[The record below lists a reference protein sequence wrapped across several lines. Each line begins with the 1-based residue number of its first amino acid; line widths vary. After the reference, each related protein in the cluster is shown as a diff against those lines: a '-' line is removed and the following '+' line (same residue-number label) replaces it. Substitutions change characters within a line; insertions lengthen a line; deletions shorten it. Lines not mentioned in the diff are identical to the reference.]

1 MKVLLRAILSTT
13 GIMLIIFLTDYYLDG
28 VLKYLLTGIGGAVIL
43 LYNEKKNR
51 ELKATKDSK
60 DSTNIR
66 N

>member
-1 MKVLLRAILSTT
+1 MKILLRTILSVI

-28 VLKYLLTGIGGAVIL
+28 VFKYLLTGIGGAVIL

-51 ELKATKDSK
+51 ELKETKD
-60 DSTNIR
+60 N

>member
-1 MKVLLRAILSTT
+1 MKILLRAILSTI

-28 VLKYLLTGIGGAVIL
+28 VFKYLLTGIGGAVIL

-51 ELKATKDSK
+51 ELKETKDSK
-60 DSTNIR
+60 DSISIR